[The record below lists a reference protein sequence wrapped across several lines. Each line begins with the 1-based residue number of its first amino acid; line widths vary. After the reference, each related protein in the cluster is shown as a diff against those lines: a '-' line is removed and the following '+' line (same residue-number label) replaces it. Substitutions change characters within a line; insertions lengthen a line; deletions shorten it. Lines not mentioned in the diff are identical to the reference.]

1 MSLFPIGVPSG
12 LARGSFLMIYF
23 SMLELRQLFPGLAG
37 NPVTNK
43 LRLFLQQKDLNV
55 SNQQFLLQNSYL
67 HRLVKECEL
76 FVPEIVYNN
85 WFRFWEY
92 QASYQF
98 EAGWVESIFDWGIDQ
113 DNSEIRIF
121 DWLGQENS
129 SLAIAQAYLL
139 HQKPE
144 LKPYNI
150 SIVTL
155 TNNPLTCDYVSRVRR
170 INLNRYQVLDND
182 LVIVEQEI
190 NKRLNLLKDGQDLVQ
205 VLSPKPEPEIK
216 NPIELIADIPEVVID

>member
-1 MSLFPIGVPSG
+1 
-12 LARGSFLMIYF
+12 
-23 SMLELRQLFPGLAG
+23 MLKLRQLFLGLAE
-37 NPVTNK
+37 NPITNQ
-43 LRLFLQQKDLNV
+43 LRLFLQEKDIGV

-67 HRLVKECEL
+67 DRLVKECEL

-98 EAGWVESIFDWGIDQ
+98 EAGWVESIFDWAIDQ

-121 DWLGQENS
+121 DWLGRENNPI
-129 SLAIAQAYLL
+129 AIAQAYLL

-155 TNNPLTCDYVSRVRR
+155 TNNPGDRR
-170 INLNRYQVLDND
+170 INFNRYKVSDND

-190 NKRLNLLKDGQDLVQ
+190 NKRLNLLKDGQDLIQ
-205 VLSPKPEPEIK
+205 VLSSKPEPEIE

>member
-1 MSLFPIGVPSG
+1 
-12 LARGSFLMIYF
+12 
-23 SMLELRQLFPGLAG
+23 MLKLRQLFPGLAG
-37 NPVTNK
+37 NPITNK
-43 LRLFLQQKDLNV
+43 LRLFLQEKDIGV

-67 HRLVKECEL
+67 ARLVKECEL

-98 EAGWVESIFDWGIDQ
+98 EAGWVESIFDCAIDQ

-121 DWLGQENS
+121 DWLGRENHPI
-129 SLAIAQAYLL
+129 AIAQAYLL

-155 TNNPLTCDYVSRVRR
+155 TNNPLTCNYVSRVSQSVRACEAAVGIAYPKGNR
-170 INLNRYQVLDND
+170 QINLNRYQVLDND
-182 LVIVEQEI
+182 LVIIEQEI

>member
-1 MSLFPIGVPSG
+1 
-12 LARGSFLMIYF
+12 MICF
-23 SMLELRQLFPGLAG
+23 SMLELRQLFLGLTG
-37 NPVTNK
+37 NPVTKK
-43 LRLFLQQKDLNV
+43 LRLFLQGKDIGV

-98 EAGWVESIFDWGIDQ
+98 EAGWVESIFDWAIDQ

-121 DWLGQENS
+121 DWLGRENNPI
-129 SLAIAQAYLL
+129 AIAQAYLL
-139 HQKPE
+139 HQKPK

-155 TNNPLTCDYVSRVRR
+155 TNNPLTWDYVSRDRQSDRR
-170 INLNRYQVLDND
+170 INLNRYKVSDND

-205 VLSPKPEPEIK
+205 VLSSKPEPEIE

>member
-1 MSLFPIGVPSG
+1 
-12 LARGSFLMIYF
+12 
-23 SMLELRQLFPGLAG
+23 MLKLRQLFPGLNG

-43 LRLFLQQKDLNV
+43 LKLFLQEKDIGV

-98 EAGWVESIFDWGIDQ
+98 EAGWVESIFDWAIDQ

-121 DWLGQENS
+121 DWLGRENNPI
-129 SLAIAQAYLL
+129 AIAQAYLL

-155 TNNPLTCDYVSRVRR
+155 TNNPLTWDYPKGNRR
-170 INLNRYQVLDND
+170 INLNRYQVSDND

-190 NKRLNLLKDGQDLVQ
+190 NKRLNLLKDGQDLIQ
-205 VLSPKPEPEIK
+205 VLSSKPEPEIK

>member
-1 MSLFPIGVPSG
+1 
-12 LARGSFLMIYF
+12 
-23 SMLELRQLFPGLAG
+23 MLKLRQLFPGLAG
-37 NPVTNK
+37 NPITNK
-43 LRLFLQQKDLNV
+43 LRLFLQEKDIGV

-67 HRLVKECEL
+67 ARLVKECEL

-98 EAGWVESIFDWGIDQ
+98 EAGWVESIFDWAIDQ

-121 DWLGQENS
+121 DWLGRENNS
-129 SLAIAQAYLL
+129 IAIAQAYLL

-155 TNNPLTCDYVSRVRR
+155 TKSEKAPLFYGGVSLTNNPLTYDYVSRVRR
-170 INLNRYQVLDND
+170 INLNRYQVLDSD
-182 LVIVEQEI
+182 LVI
-190 NKRLNLLKDGQDLVQ
+190 
-205 VLSPKPEPEIK
+205 
-216 NPIELIADIPEVVID
+216 